1 MTSPKPKS
9 KAGPAKQEPAAPPRS
24 VKNEAAAKPQAK
36 PDAKPRPAK
45 VEALPEPALTHPE
58 IRAIVLGIMLAM
70 FLGALDQTIV
80 ATALPTI
87 GRHFG
92 NIDDL
97 SWVVTAYLLT
107 GTAVTPL
114 YGKLSDIHGR
124 RVLMLA
130 AIGIFVLGSVACA
143 LAPSMTALVLA
154 RGVQGLGGGG
164 LMALAQTIIADI
176 VSPRERG
183 RYQGYIGA
191 VFATSSV
198 GGPVLGGFLTEHL
211 DWSLIFWINLPLGLI
226 ALGMTSS
233 VLRRVPFH
241 PRKHRLD
248 IIGALLMMSAA
259 IALLLALSWGGRRY
273 EWISPQIGALL
284 LSSAILWG
292 LFAWRL
298 VTTREPFLPLTV
310 LGNPVVRCATL
321 AGACNMGT
329 LVGMTIF
336 VPLYFEVVLHLSASQ
351 SGLALIPLMAAT
363 VTFSTITGRLM
374 THVVHYKRMSLI
386 GLSHFHFVARAA
398 GDLAGVDAD
407 RAGAA
412 AAADHRRRP
421 RHRVSG
427 VDRVHAERGV
437 ALADGHRHRCRQFLP
452 RAVLGAG
459 GGGAG
464 RDRAGRTWRRRRHV
478 GGDAGA
484 HGVGARARL
493 CVPLRVPRLRAGA
506 LVRHGV
512 PDLDGGAAAQ
522 GPLGAITGRDRTDRA
537 GNADPGG
544 VGTSVQA
551 RRQHKA
557 ECAPDQKDG
566 DGQQHGKNGD
576 PRVALAGFGD
586 EVSGREQQEEAGED
600 DAGAVINLAPQR
612 YRFPAIHG
620 RIARMPP
627 GTVRTDH

>member
-1 MTSPKPKS
+1 MTSAKS
-9 KAGPAKQEPAAPPRS
+9 KSKPHLEPRQTGTKPVSPRLEAQAKSETKS
-24 VKNEAAAKPQAK
+24 EAKGEAKPQAK
-36 PDAKPRPAK
+36 SGGKPHTKPRK
-45 VEALPEPALTHPE
+45 LEPPVLSHPE

-114 YGKLSDIHGR
+114 YGKLADIHGR
-124 RVLMLA
+124 RILMLS
-130 AIGIFVLGSVACA
+130 AIGIFVAGSVACA

-154 RGVQGLGGGG
+154 RAFQGLGGGG

-198 GGPVLGGFLTEHL
+198 GGPVLGGFLTEHI

-226 ALGMTSS
+226 ALGMTSN
-233 VLRRVPFH
+233 VLRRVPFQ
-241 PRKHRLD
+241 PRKHELD
-248 IIGALLMMSAA
+248 IVGALLMISAA

-273 EWISPQIGALL
+273 DWISTQIGLL
-284 LSSAILWG
+284 LLGSAVLWG

-298 VTTREPFLPLTV
+298 VTVREPFLPLAV

-363 VTFSTITGRLM
+363 VTFSTITGQLM
-374 THVVHYKRMSLI
+374 THMVHYKRVPLV
-386 GLSHFHFVARAA
+386 GLSLSILSLVPLAIWPASMSTAVVLVLLLIIGAGLGTVFPVSTVCMQNAVARSQMGIAT
-398 GDLAGVDAD
+398 
-407 RAGAA
+407 GAA
-412 AAADHRRRP
+412 NFFR
-421 RHRVSG
+421 
-427 VDRVHAERGV
+427 
-437 ALADGHRHRCRQFLP
+437 ALFSALVV
-452 RAVLGAG
+452 AVLGAIVLG
-459 GGGAG
+459 GLGGVAG
-464 RDRAGRTWRRRRHV
+464 MSVEMLARTASTPELAYAFRFV
-478 GGDAGA
+478 FLA
-484 HGVGARARL
+484 
-493 CVPLRVPRLRAGA
+493 CA
-506 LVRHGV
+506 LVLSFGMAFLISMEERPLKGPTPPSH
-512 PDLDGGAAAQ
+512 AATA
-522 GPLGAITGRDRTDRA
+522 PTAPATPI
-537 GNADPGG
+537 P
-544 VGTSVQA
+544 
-551 RRQHKA
+551 A
-557 ECAPDQKDG
+557 E
-566 DGQQHGKNGD
+566 
-576 PRVALAGFGD
+576 
-586 EVSGREQQEEAGED
+586 
-600 DAGAVINLAPQR
+600 
-612 YRFPAIHG
+612 
-620 RIARMPP
+620 
-627 GTVRTDH
+627 